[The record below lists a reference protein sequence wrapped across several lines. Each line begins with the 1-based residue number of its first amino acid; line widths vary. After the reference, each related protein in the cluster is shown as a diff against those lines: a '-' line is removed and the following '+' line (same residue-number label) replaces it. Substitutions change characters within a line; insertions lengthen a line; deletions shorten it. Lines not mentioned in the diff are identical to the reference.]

1 MDSMGAMQ
9 PIVRHIPVRDRQGRR
24 QGKGGE
30 GGPFEQALADQALAE
45 QALADQEQ
53 GPEKAPDHRAGES
66 GERPVTPDLQNNS
79 PDGRKDQQVRHID
92 VLA

>member
-9 PIVRHIPVRDRQGRR
+9 PIVRHIPVRDQRGRR

-30 GGPFEQALADQALAE
+30 GGPFEQALAE

-53 GPEKAPDHRAGES
+53 GPEKGPEHRAGES